1 MKKLFLLLVVSI
13 VGMAP
18 MLADNDKMIT
28 REELP
33 EQAQMFLIQH
43 FEGIEILYVK
53 ADRDMGVVTS
63 YDVVLVGD
71 VKVEFNR
78 SGEWTSVDCE
88 RDEVPNGVLPQG
100 VLDYVGKRFAGA
112 YVVEIE
118 RGLMGYEV
126 KLSND
131 IDLEF
136 DKNGKF
142 LRIDD

>member
-33 EQAQMFLIQH
+33 KEAQMFLTQH
-43 FEGIEILYVK
+43 FEGIEVLYAK
-53 ADRDMGVVTS
+53 ADRDMGVVMS
-63 YDVVLVGD
+63 YDVVLEGD

-78 SGEWTSVDCE
+78 SGDWTSVDCE
-88 RDEVPNGVLPQG
+88 RSRVPNDVLPRG
-100 VLDYVGKRFAGA
+100 VLDYVTKRFAEA

-118 RGLMGYEV
+118 KGLRGYEV

-136 DKNGKF
+136 DKNGEF
-142 LRIDD
+142 LRVD

>member
-33 EQAQMFLIQH
+33 KEAQMFLTQH
-43 FEGIEILYVK
+43 FEGIEVLYAK

-63 YDVVLVGD
+63 YDVVLEGD
-71 VKVEFNR
+71 VKIEFNR
-78 SGEWTSVDCE
+78 SGDWTSVDCE
-88 RDEVPNGVLPQG
+88 KGQVPNGVLPRG
-100 VLDYVGKRFAGA
+100 VLDYVTKRFAEA

-118 RGLMGYEV
+118 KGLRGYEV

-142 LRIDD
+142 LRVD